1 MFAEGDVIIV
11 VPENEYDSMDVAEP
25 NKEYILVQH
34 DSCVFEWVELGD
46 CSVSDSKIAA
56 LQKAFNDH
64 VS

>member
-1 MFAEGDVIIV
+1 MNVE
-11 VPENEYDSMDVAEP
+11 EP

-34 DSCVFEWVELGD
+34 DDYVFEWVELGD

-56 LQKAFNDH
+56 LQNAFNDH